1 LLELHRMV
9 LRLGKENIMASQ
21 LLKEILITASCLAT
35 IGIYYPMWKRL
46 YKRKHSRDFSLI
58 AQWFIFGVQVNN
70 LFLAIAEHAPFLT
83 GWYIL
88 QSILTGGSLILVYKY
103 WEWQEPRLR

>member
-1 LLELHRMV
+1 M
-9 LRLGKENIMASQ
+9 
-21 LLKEILITASCLAT
+21 LKTILITASCLAT
-35 IGIYYPMWKRL
+35 AGIYGPMWKRL

-70 LFLAIAEHAPFLT
+70 LILAIAEHAPYLT
-83 GWYIL
+83 FWYIL
-88 QSILTGGSLILVYKY
+88 QSLLTGGSLILVYKY

>member
-1 LLELHRMV
+1 MLKQV
-9 LRLGKENIMASQ
+9 LIGVSMA
-21 LLKEILITASCLAT
+21 AT
-35 IGIYYPMWKRL
+35 GGIYWPMWKRL

-70 LFLAIAEHAPFLT
+70 LILAIAEHAPYLT
-83 GWYIL
+83 FWYIL
-88 QSILTGGSLILVYKY
+88 QSLLTGGSLILVYKY